1 MKRKEK
7 TSVIL
12 RVYNVISKAK
22 YGKMDDADKIKLWK
36 IARTIKPIATQFDE
50 DSKSAAEKLQPTDDF
65 QERLQ
70 KAQEFERMRNTNED
84 MSNSPM
90 GAAEYNK
97 FIGEFQKYNKLVN
110 DAVKEFAD
118 KEVEVDIECISE
130 DAFSKLIASNSD
142 WTVEQTIEVGAFI
155 LE

>member
-12 RVYNVISKAK
+12 GVYNVISKAK

-36 IARTIKPIATQFDE
+36 IARTLKPIATQFDE

-110 DAVKEFAD
+110 DAIKEYAE
-118 KEVEVDIECISE
+118 KEVDVEFDALSE
-130 DAFSKLIASNSD
+130 EAFGKLMASNEWDLSQ
-142 WTVEQTIEVGAFI
+142 VMA
-155 LE
+155 LEGIVTE